1 MKCTCNCQTKCQLL
15 GDLEQKIMEVLW
27 ASAKPLKP
35 ADVKKTLKGRLAY
48 TTIMTVLSRMAEKK
62 IVRRKLSGK
71 VYLYSPIENKD
82 KYVSACF
89 KDLFD
94 RMYISYGSL
103 FTKAVKRYILH
114 M

>member
-1 MKCTCNCQTKCQLL
+1 
-15 GDLEQKIMEVLW
+15 MEVLW
-27 ASAKPLKP
+27 ASPKPLKP